1 MNVLSETEM
10 HSFFSYD
17 WLVLLV
23 VVVGIEL
30 QHVLIRIEVFEV
42 LGF

>member
-23 VVVGIEL
+23 VGVGSEFP
-30 QHVLIRIEVFEV
+30 HVLTTVVVFEA